1 MTVTAKNLD
10 RNRRGAALADG
21 AGVSLSIRV
30 VRPLLGYLT
39 AKGHDSSAFL
49 RAQGV
54 DPLIFRD
61 PEARLPHSTAVSL
74 WPAAAR
80 LTNDLDLGL
89 HVAEGIRPL
98 TFGALGLALRTS
110 ENLGGAAKRLCRYHR
125 LLHDAEEVRLA
136 VSGDRVVLSHRA
148 PISAGLPR
156 APAEYIVA
164 SWLVTSR
171 QATGVNWNPLLVRF
185 PHA

>member
-1 MTVTAKNLD
+1 
-10 RNRRGAALADG
+10 
-21 AGVSLSIRV
+21 
-30 VRPLLGYLT
+30 
-39 AKGHDSSAFL
+39 
-49 RAQGV
+49 
-54 DPLIFRD
+54 
-61 PEARLPHSTAVSL
+61 
-74 WPAAAR
+74 
-80 LTNDLDLGL
+80 TNDLDLGL

-136 VSGDRVVLSHRA
+136 LSGDRVVLSHRA

-164 SWLVTSR
+164 SWLLTAR
-171 QATGVNWNPLLVRF
+171 QAPGVNWNPLLVRF
-185 PHA
+185 PHAAPADTSEHQRVFGCPLQFGQDRREMVFARELLELPMLEADAELQAILEAQVL